1 MKVSDIVRFRGD
13 RLFNGAVNIDWYL
26 SDPDKALQAARAFV
40 FHGPNYHGVLQD
52 EVGFDHGH
60 YLIDTASITKSILR
74 RAYGLEDVPFT
85 LAIAGYGTGKSH
97 LGVTVADLLSK
108 PQSNE
113 SKEIVERLGAADKQ
127 IGAEVRVMISEIE
140 KPCLVVALNGLQGFD
155 FIYELSRQ
163 IIQVLQRDGH
173 DSRCIEDLRPR
184 FKQAIKMLQWVNS
197 PQFLGELSELCNGL
211 ALPEIIKSLEE
222 QDESTYKNVNQFLSN
237 HDMQIRNLQGESVR
251 DLIGK
256 AVDEFCGEGKPYQS
270 VVVLFDEFGKYIEFA
285 STKSHLAGS
294 GVLQDLFE
302 AIQSYS
308 SHACFIGFIQ
318 FELNAYLQRMAP
330 EYKNEMQR
338 YITRYQAANK
348 LYLST
353 NLETLIANLIEK
365 KDTNYLDNKFDNQY
379 AISESVKAQ
388 SNLNRWFPSSN
399 NNHVWKDPKQFHSI
413 VRKGAW
419 PLSPYSVWLLYYLT
433 AVGGH
438 LQERSA
444 LALLI
449 EAFKQFDSHKITEGS
464 EWEMAAVDLM
474 SESFCQELLSSEE
487 SGSQGSIM
495 QAYKTVLS
503 KYSSRYSVNQIR
515 ILKAIV
521 LSSKL
526 GLTASSKTDAYLSIS
541 ALTGLAPT
549 DVNTA
554 TESLLNEYN
563 VIEWDEAYKCFDILG
578 DALPRS
584 QFINHL
590 RRLSGTYDDNSRSQ
604 LFVSS
609 IKNCCELIRD
619 IPSDFAEENKISTTE
634 WTFHAKAANLDTLP
648 QQIAIESER
657 WSKAE
662 TIDEPRGTV
671 LYTYLGESI
680 DYESIARDTLR
691 MLKSVAESYKVK
703 SIPILVVL
711 LYDEEGKLGQELA
724 ELSIV
729 SSMSTE
735 DKMKFG
741 NLIDAHRLKL
751 EHSITE
757 NVEILLKERRYV
769 ALTKADI
776 QGIRLSR
783 VATELFKQI
792 YTNPIPFPF
801 DGFSTAKGNAADTC
815 SILTREL
822 MHATLDYHSIMA
834 KPVKDKNRANSV
846 LKEAWGLF
854 SSNGKVNRRPTNNTL
869 KSITIKWDDELKESS
884 IISLRSMYDMLIKP
898 PYGANLDSAGLFL
911 SAYISPRIENL
922 MVMQQEQH
930 HSVADWMKDNL
941 IKSKHF
947 NTALLDGAY
956 LVLRS
961 NDTSEWVELLDEWEQ
976 SDSHQSRVDC
986 LERSEVLRKKLPIP
1000 PDQIYREQRLHD
1012 LSIESEKQMEEMENR
1027 IAEAKFKVT
1036 SGIESGKV
1044 SQLAWGCASLKRIIE
1059 IMEAENRLWIEEQIS
1074 EMKPIYAEGRQIIL
1088 QVFPDWKQ
1096 KLRPK
1101 SESPDHVG
1109 EFKHAMI
1116 NKVIP
1121 NLNSIGLD
1129 ALSAELEEYVR
1140 KIIKNSE
1147 TVAEAHLLM
1156 SNASNWIHVSR
1167 SVLGTNRLKDIRS
1180 AKDAA
1185 KEFSNK
1191 LRGMSQRIN
1200 LEELLLLRT
1209 EISNFLKELTAA
1221 EENIAKKANKVWSS
1235 KITDENSMTE
1245 LSEEL
1250 DSLIRAYDGL
1260 ETDLEDFH
1268 IQKKALQLYKRA
1280 YGRLSD
1286 LSLTW
1291 DAFNKLSK
1299 EVEKEIIISL
1309 SEEELPWLPEDVIKA
1324 LVKHISDSRKSL
1336 SAEWTDGLIA
1346 LESGIPQMD
1355 VSTANQLQNKIT
1367 QPPAYVTDTN
1377 LKKLDKLNKALEKR
1391 LSEIKIEWLVERFK
1405 ELSDKDR
1412 KKFLTFIG
1420 SV

>member
-1 MKVSDIVRFRGD
+1 MKVSDVVKFRGD

-26 SDPDKALQAARAFV
+26 SDPVKAQQAGRAFV
-40 FHGPNYHGVLQD
+40 FHGPNYHGVSQD

-60 YLIDTASITKSILR
+60 SLIDTASITKSILR
-74 RAYGLEDVPFT
+74 RSYGLEDVPFT

-97 LGVTVADLLSK
+97 LGVTLAELLSN
-108 PQSNE
+108 PQSKD
-113 SKEIVERLGAADKQ
+113 SKEIIERLETADKQ
-127 IGAEVRVMISEIE
+127 IGAEVRVMIGEID
-140 KPCLVVALNGLQGFD
+140 KPCLVIALNGLQGFD

-173 DSRCIEDLRPR
+173 DTKCIEDLRPR
-184 FKQAIKMLQWVNS
+184 FKQAIKMIQWVNS
-197 PQFLGELSELCNGL
+197 PQLQEEISGFCDGL
-211 ALPEIIKSLEE
+211 DLPDIIIKLEQ
-222 QDESTYKNVNQFLSN
+222 QDEPTYKSVNQFLIK

-256 AVDEFCGEGKPYQS
+256 TVDEYCGEGKPYQS

-285 STKSHLAGS
+285 STKSHLAGN

-365 KDTNYLDNKFDNQY
+365 IDPSYLDSKFDNQY
-379 AISESVKAQ
+379 AISESIRAQ
-388 SNLNRWFPSSN
+388 ANLNRWFPSSN
-399 NNHVWKDPKQFHSI
+399 NNHVWKDPKQFHAI

-449 EAFKQFDSHKITEGS
+449 EAFKQFESHKIIEGS

-495 QAYKTVLS
+495 QAYQTVLS
-503 KYSSRYSVNQIR
+503 KYATRYSKKQIR
-515 ILKAIV
+515 ILKSIV

-526 GLTASSKTDAYLSIS
+526 GLAASSKSDAYASLS
-541 ALTGLAPT
+541 ALTGLT
-549 DVNTA
+549 LDEVNG
-554 TESLLNEYN
+554 EIEPLLNEFN

-590 RRLSGTYDDNSRSQ
+590 RKLSGTYDENSRSQ

-609 IKNCCELIRD
+609 IKSCCDLIKD

-634 WTFHAKAANLDTLP
+634 WTFLAKAANLDTLP
-648 QQIAIESER
+648 QQIAMEAER
-657 WSKAE
+657 WFNAE
-662 TIDEPRGTV
+662 NIDDPRGTI
-671 LYTYLGESI
+671 LYTYLGEST
-680 DYESIARDTLR
+680 DFESIARDTLR

-703 SIPILVVL
+703 SIPIMVVL
-711 LYDEEGKLGQELA
+711 LYDEEGKLGQDLT
-724 ELSIV
+724 ELSILR
-729 SSMSTE
+729 SLSAE
-735 DKMKFG
+735 DKMKYG
-741 NLIDAHRLKL
+741 NLTEAHQLKL
-751 EHSITE
+751 EHSITD
-757 NVEILLKERRYV
+757 NVEMLLKERRYV
-769 ALTKADI
+769 ALAKGDI
-776 QGIRLSR
+776 QGLRLSR
-783 VATELFKQI
+783 VSTELFKQI
-792 YTNPIPFPF
+792 YPNPIPFPF
-801 DGFSTAKGNAADTC
+801 DGFSTVKGNAADTC
-815 SILTREL
+815 SVLTREL

-846 LKEAWGLF
+846 LKEAWGMF
-854 SSNGKVNRRPTNNTL
+854 SSNGKINRRPANSTL
-869 KSITIKWDDELKESS
+869 KSITVKWDDELKESS
-884 IISLRSMYDMLIKP
+884 TISLRSMYDTLIKP

-911 SAYISPRIENL
+911 SAYISPRIDNL
-922 MVMQQEQH
+922 MVMKHGQH
-930 HSVADWMKDNL
+930 NSITDWISDNL
-941 IKSKHF
+941 IKAKHF
-947 NTALLDGAY
+947 NTALLDDAS

-961 NDTSEWVELLDEWEQ
+961 NDTSEWVALLDEWEQ
-976 SDSHQSRVDC
+976 AEDYQSIVDC
-986 LERSEVLRKKLPIP
+986 LYRSEVLRKKLPVP
-1000 PDQIYREQRLHD
+1000 PDQVYREQRLRD
-1012 LSIESEKQMEEMENR
+1012 LAFEAEKQLDEMEDK
-1027 IAEAKFKVT
+1027 IADAKFKI
-1036 SGIESGKV
+1036 SNGLESGNV
-1044 SQLAWGCASLKRIIE
+1044 SQLAWGCSSLKERIDKLE
-1059 IMEAENRLWIEEQIS
+1059 SEKQLWGEDQIGDLS
-1074 EMKPIYAEGRQIIL
+1074 SIYAEGRQTIL

-1096 KLRPK
+1096 KQRPK

-1109 EFKHAMI
+1109 EFKHVML

-1121 NLNSIGLD
+1121 NLNSTGLD
-1129 ALSAELEEYVR
+1129 AQSAELEEYVR

-1147 TVAEAHLLM
+1147 NVAEAHRLM
-1156 SNASNWIHVSR
+1156 SNVNNWLHVSR

-1180 AKDAA
+1180 EKDAA

-1200 LEELLLLRT
+1200 LNELLLVRT
-1209 EISNFLKELTAA
+1209 EISNFYKELTAA
-1221 EENIAKKANKVWSS
+1221 EENIAKKANRVWSS

-1260 ETDLEDFH
+1260 DTDLEDFH
-1268 IQKKALQLYKRA
+1268 TQKKALQLYKRA
-1280 YGRLSD
+1280 FGRLND

-1291 DAFNKLSK
+1291 NAFSKLSK
-1299 EVEKEIIISL
+1299 EIEKEVVSSL
-1309 SEEELPWLPEDVIKA
+1309 SEEELPWIPEDVIKA
-1324 LVKHISDSRKSL
+1324 LIKYISDSRKNL
-1336 SAEWTDGLIA
+1336 SAEWTDELLA
-1346 LESGIPQMD
+1346 LESGIPKMD
-1355 VSTANQLQNKIT
+1355 VSTANQLQNKVT
-1367 QPPAYVTDTN
+1367 QPPVYVTDAH
-1377 LKKLDKLNKALEKR
+1377 LKKIDKLIKALEKR
-1391 LSEIKIEWLVERFK
+1391 LSEIKIDWLIEKFK
-1405 ELSDKDR
+1405 ELSEKDK
-1412 KKFLTFIG
+1412 KKFLEIIR
-1420 SV
+1420 